1 MSALEPIVPGGQ
13 AVVQTVCD
21 SLMAKG
27 VPIPRAHLGM
37 IGRHARTLL
46 EDGFEFETVVTAAL
60 LALRRGTPQHMGFI
74 ASDLEMART
83 GVRLSRRDYERAL
96 EDEVEIR
103 RRERH

>member
-1 MSALEPIVPGGQ
+1 MGALEPIVPGGQ

-60 LALRRGTPQHMGFI
+60 LALRRGTPQHMG
-74 ASDLEMART
+74 EMART

-103 RRERH
+103 RRERR